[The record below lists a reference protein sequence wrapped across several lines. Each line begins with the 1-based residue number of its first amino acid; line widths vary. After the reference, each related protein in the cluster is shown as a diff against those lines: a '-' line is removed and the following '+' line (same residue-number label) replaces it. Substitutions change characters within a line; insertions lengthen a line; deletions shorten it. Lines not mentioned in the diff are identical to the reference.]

1 VTETFKNH
9 STFSTISGPV
19 AQPGASESALSERAI
34 RALVLYDYVL
44 NKNSLGEPE
53 VLGSKVRDCTLN
65 VLAYGWTFLAMLGS
79 PTGHVDVISD

>member
-19 AQPGASESALSERAI
+19 AQPGASGSPLSERAI

-44 NKNSLGEPE
+44 NKTRLGEPE
-53 VLGSKVRDCTLN
+53 VWGSKARDKNKSLTESPRGPTLFSQN
-65 VLAYGWTFLAMLGS
+65 FKNRMKLSL
-79 PTGHVDVISD
+79 